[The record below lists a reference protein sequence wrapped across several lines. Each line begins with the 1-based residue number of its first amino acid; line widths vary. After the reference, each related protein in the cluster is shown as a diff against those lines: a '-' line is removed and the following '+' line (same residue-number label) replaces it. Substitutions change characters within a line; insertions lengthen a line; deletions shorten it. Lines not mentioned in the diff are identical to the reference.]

1 MDNEKMGAFIAGR
14 RKALQ
19 LTQAELAGRLH
30 VTRQAVSKWES
41 GRSVPDTGTLLAMAE
56 LFGVPVE
63 TILSGEE
70 AVPTAS
76 PAQMQAGEPD
86 GTAAERYVF
95 LPPPAVQVY
104 RQGHPVLR
112 QKPGW
117 LFFLPALVLVLLVV
131 LLPLSRTVFYSMTN
145 YNMLESPHFVGMQNY
160 AAVLGDPLTMHAVM
174 NTLWILV
181 VAGGIPLLLG
191 WLFGSA
197 AARLPLPVGVFIGV
211 LFGAGSL
218 SALTPSWLALLFS
231 GDSYGLLNSLLL
243 QCKIVTQPIPWL
255 TVHGNAVQCLQ
266 LGLLCLAPA
275 YLIFYIGGRCGRMRA
290 AWHVGVTAVPALL
303 LANWAAPLS
312 LTGLPSSNYT
322 AHWLP
327 SMIYDYGSVRFEIG
341 AACVLMLLCLLLCAA
356 VVAVGHLLVWAVW
369 AVSRL
374 TRAGGAPAA
383 AKRSARAAHW
393 CGGIAGLVCGVLL
406 LFPMYVLVNYAVK
419 PIQEMFI
426 FPPTL
431 LTSRPTGENFSI
443 LLSSM
448 PVQQSFARIPLY
460 LLCALAVYL
469 VAVLPTA
476 IGAAFLAERG
486 KRIAVSGW
494 LIGMATAPLLG
505 YGSLWNFSSFM
516 DAVLPVSLLR
526 CMTSPLLPL
535 SMLLTVWILRQST
548 VGYQDFAAW
557 RGKTKRVVLTAA
569 AVLAVG
575 LGLGLALL
583 YATGDTM
590 LYNSNKRFLL
600 DILGTMASESPSRN
614 GILSAGQLLL
624 HAAGFVLAILVML
637 TLLADRMGRR
647 PVETAPVSG

>member
-19 LTQAELAGRLH
+19 LTQAELASRLH

-63 TILSGEE
+63 TILSGED
-70 AVPTAS
+70 AVPTAA
-76 PAQMQAGEPD
+76 PAQTQAGEPD

-104 RQGHPVLR
+104 RQGHPVFR
-112 QKPGW
+112 QKLGW
-117 LFFLPALVLVLLVV
+117 LFFLPALVLALLVV
-131 LLPLSRTVFYSMTN
+131 LIPLGRTAYYSMTN
-145 YNMLESPHFVGMQNY
+145 FNMLESPHFVGMQNY

-181 VAGGIPLLLG
+181 IAGGIPLLLG

-197 AARLPLPVGVFIGV
+197 AARLPLPVGVIIGV

-231 GDSYGLLNSLLL
+231 GDVTGLLNNLLL
-243 QCKIVTQPIPWL
+243 MRGIVTEPIPWL

-303 LANWAAPLS
+303 LANWMASAS
-312 LTGLPSSNYT
+312 LVGYPSFEYRAN
-322 AHWLP
+322 WLP
-327 SMIYDYGSVRFEIG
+327 AMIFDYGSVRFEAG
-341 AACVLMLLCLLLCAA
+341 VACALILICLLLMA
-356 VVAVGHLLVWAVW
+356 VVVTAGHLLVWAG
-369 AVSRL
+369 ACLLRL
-374 TRAGGAPAA
+374 CRPEAPSC
-383 AKRSARAAHW
+383 RRARAAHW

-406 LFPMYVLVNYAVK
+406 LFPAYILINYAVK
-419 PIQEMFI
+419 PAEELFL
-426 FPPTL
+426 FPPVL
-431 LTSRPTGENFSI
+431 LTSRPVGENFTA
-443 LLSSM
+443 LFSSM
-448 PVQQSFARIPLY
+448 AVRLSFARIPLY
-460 LLCALAVYL
+460 ALAVYL
-469 VAVLPTA
+469 LTALPAA
-476 IGAAFLAERG
+476 IGAAFLPERG

-548 VGYQDFAAW
+548 AGCRDFADW
-557 RGKTKRVVLTAA
+557 RRKTKRVVLTGA

-575 LGLGLALL
+575 LGTALSLLYIGADPMLYSSDVQFPLGILQVSGMRIGVLSAGHLLL
-583 YATGDTM
+583 YA
-590 LYNSNKRFLL
+590 
-600 DILGTMASESPSRN
+600 A
-614 GILSAGQLLL
+614 GI
-624 HAAGFVLAILVML
+624 VLVILVAL
-637 TLLADRMGRR
+637 TLLTDRMGRR

>member
-19 LTQAELAGRLH
+19 LTQAELASRLH

-63 TILSGEE
+63 TILSGED
-70 AVPTAS
+70 AVPTAA
-76 PAQMQAGEPD
+76 PAQTQAGEPD

-104 RQGHPVLR
+104 RQGHPVFR
-112 QKPGW
+112 QKLGW
-117 LFFLPALVLVLLVV
+117 LFFLPALVLALLVV
-131 LLPLSRTVFYSMTN
+131 LIPLGRTAYYSMTN
-145 YNMLESPHFVGMQNY
+145 FNMLESPHFVGMQNY

-181 VAGGIPLLLG
+181 IAGGIPLLLG

-197 AARLPLPVGVFIGV
+197 AARLPLPVGVIIGV

-231 GDSYGLLNSLLL
+231 GDVTGLLNNLLL
-243 QCKIVTQPIPWL
+243 MRGIVTEPIPWL

-303 LANWAAPLS
+303 LANWMASAS
-312 LTGLPSSNYT
+312 LVGYPSFEYRAN
-322 AHWLP
+322 WLP
-327 SMIYDYGSVRFEIG
+327 AMIFDYGSVRFEAG
-341 AACVLMLLCLLLCAA
+341 VACALILICLLLMA
-356 VVAVGHLLVWAVW
+356 VVVTAGHLLVWAG
-369 AVSRL
+369 ACLLRL
-374 TRAGGAPAA
+374 CRPEAPSC
-383 AKRSARAAHW
+383 RRARAAHW
-393 CGGIAGLVCGVLL
+393 CGGIAGLVCGVRL
-406 LFPMYVLVNYAVK
+406 LFPAYILINYAVK
-419 PIQEMFI
+419 PAEELFL
-426 FPPTL
+426 FPPVL
-431 LTSRPTGENFSI
+431 LTSRPVGENFTA
-443 LLSSM
+443 LFSSM
-448 PVQQSFARIPLY
+448 AVRLSFARIPLY
-460 LLCALAVYL
+460 LLYALAVYL
-469 VAVLPTA
+469 LTALPAA
-476 IGAAFLAERG
+476 IGAAFLPERG

-548 VGYQDFAAW
+548 AGCRDFADW
-557 RGKTKRVVLTAA
+557 RRKTKRVVLTGA

-575 LGLGLALL
+575 LGTALSLLYIGADPMLYSSDVQFPLGILQVSGMRIGVLSAGHLLL
-583 YATGDTM
+583 YA
-590 LYNSNKRFLL
+590 
-600 DILGTMASESPSRN
+600 A
-614 GILSAGQLLL
+614 GI
-624 HAAGFVLAILVML
+624 VLVILVAL
-637 TLLADRMGRR
+637 TLLTDRMGRR

>member
-19 LTQAELAGRLH
+19 LTQAELASRLH

-63 TILSGEE
+63 TILSGED
-70 AVPTAS
+70 AVPPAA
-76 PAQMQAGEPD
+76 PAQAQAGEPD
-86 GTAAERYVF
+86 GTAAERCIF

-104 RQGHPVLR
+104 RQGHPVFR
-112 QKPGW
+112 QKLGW
-117 LFFLPALVLVLLVV
+117 LFFLPALVLALLVV
-131 LLPLSRTVFYSMTN
+131 LIPLGRTAYYSMTN
-145 YNMLESPHFVGMQNY
+145 FNMLESPHFVGMQNY

-181 VAGGIPLLLG
+181 IAGGIPLLLG

-197 AARLPLPVGVFIGV
+197 AARLPLPVGVIIGV

-231 GDSYGLLNSLLL
+231 GDVTGLLNNLLL
-243 QCKIVTQPIPWL
+243 MRGIVTEPIPWL

-275 YLIFYIGGRCGRMRA
+275 YLIFHIGGRCGRMRA

-303 LANWAAPLS
+303 LANWMASAS
-312 LTGLPSSNYT
+312 LVGYPSFEYRAN
-322 AHWLP
+322 WLP
-327 SMIYDYGSVRFEIG
+327 AMIFDYGSVRFEAG
-341 AACVLMLLCLLLCAA
+341 VACALILICLLLMA
-356 VVAVGHLLVWAVW
+356 VVVTAGHLLVWAG
-369 AVSRL
+369 ACLLRL
-374 TRAGGAPAA
+374 CRPEAPSC
-383 AKRSARAAHW
+383 RRARAAHW

-406 LFPMYVLVNYAVK
+406 LFPAYILINYAVK
-419 PIQEMFI
+419 PAEELFL
-426 FPPTL
+426 FPPVL
-431 LTSRPTGENFSI
+431 LTSRPVGENFTA
-443 LLSSM
+443 LFSSM
-448 PVQQSFARIPLY
+448 AVRLSFARIPLY
-460 LLCALAVYL
+460 LLYALAVYL
-469 VAVLPTA
+469 LTALPAA
-476 IGAAFLAERG
+476 IGAAFLPERG

-548 VGYQDFAAW
+548 AGCRDFADW
-557 RGKTKRVVLTAA
+557 RRKTKRVVLTGA

-575 LGLGLALL
+575 LGTALSLLYIGADPMLYSSDVQFPLGILQVSGMRIGVLSAGHLLL
-583 YATGDTM
+583 YA
-590 LYNSNKRFLL
+590 
-600 DILGTMASESPSRN
+600 A
-614 GILSAGQLLL
+614 GI
-624 HAAGFVLAILVML
+624 VLVTALVM

>member
-19 LTQAELAGRLH
+19 LTQAELASRLH

-63 TILSGEE
+63 AILSGEG
-70 AVPTAS
+70 AVPTAA
-76 PAQMQAGEPD
+76 PAQTQAGEPD

-104 RQGHPVLR
+104 RQGHPVFR
-112 QKPGW
+112 QKLGW
-117 LFFLPALVLVLLVV
+117 LFFLPALVLALLVV
-131 LLPLSRTVFYSMTN
+131 LIPLGRTAYYSMTN
-145 YNMLESPHFVGMQNY
+145 FNMLESPHFVGMQNY

-181 VAGGIPLLLG
+181 IAGGIPLLLG

-197 AARLPLPVGVFIGV
+197 AARLPLPVGVIIGV

-231 GDSYGLLNSLLL
+231 GDVTGLLNNLLL
-243 QCKIVTQPIPWL
+243 MRGIVTEPIPWL

-303 LANWAAPLS
+303 LANWMASAS
-312 LTGLPSSNYT
+312 LVGYPSFEYRAN
-322 AHWLP
+322 WLP
-327 SMIYDYGSVRFEIG
+327 AMIFDYGSVRFEAG
-341 AACVLMLLCLLLCAA
+341 VACALILICLLLMA
-356 VVAVGHLLVWAVW
+356 VVVTAGHLLVWAG
-369 AVSRL
+369 ACLLRL
-374 TRAGGAPAA
+374 CRPEAPSC
-383 AKRSARAAHW
+383 RRARAAHW

-406 LFPMYVLVNYAVK
+406 LFPAYILINYAVK
-419 PIQEMFI
+419 PAEELFL
-426 FPPTL
+426 FPPVL
-431 LTSRPTGENFSI
+431 LTSRPVGENFTA
-443 LLSSM
+443 LFSSM
-448 PVQQSFARIPLY
+448 AVRLSFARIPLY
-460 LLCALAVYL
+460 LLYALAVYL
-469 VAVLPTA
+469 LTALPAA
-476 IGAAFLAERG
+476 IGAAFLPERG

-548 VGYQDFAAW
+548 AGCRDFADW
-557 RGKTKRVVLTAA
+557 RRKTKRVVLTGA

-575 LGLGLALL
+575 LGTALSLLYIGADPMLYSSDVQFPLGILQVSGMRIGVLSAGHLLL
-583 YATGDTM
+583 YA
-590 LYNSNKRFLL
+590 
-600 DILGTMASESPSRN
+600 A
-614 GILSAGQLLL
+614 GI
-624 HAAGFVLAILVML
+624 VLVILVAL
-637 TLLADRMGRR
+637 TLLTDRMGRR

>member
-1 MDNEKMGAFIAGR
+1 
-14 RKALQ
+14 
-19 LTQAELAGRLH
+19 
-30 VTRQAVSKWES
+30 
-41 GRSVPDTGTLLAMAE
+41 MAE

-63 TILSGEE
+63 AILSGEG
-70 AVPTAS
+70 AVPTAA
-76 PAQMQAGEPD
+76 PAQTQAGEPD

-104 RQGHPVLR
+104 RQGHPVFR
-112 QKPGW
+112 QKLGW
-117 LFFLPALVLVLLVV
+117 LFFLPALVLALLVV
-131 LLPLSRTVFYSMTN
+131 LIPLGRTAYYSMTN
-145 YNMLESPHFVGMQNY
+145 FNMLESPHFVGMQNY

-181 VAGGIPLLLG
+181 IAGGIPLLLG

-197 AARLPLPVGVFIGV
+197 AARLPLPVGVIIGV

-231 GDSYGLLNSLLL
+231 GDVTGLLNNLLL
-243 QCKIVTQPIPWL
+243 MRGIVTEPIPWL

-303 LANWAAPLS
+303 LANWMASAS
-312 LTGLPSSNYT
+312 LVGYPSFEYRAN
-322 AHWLP
+322 WLP
-327 SMIYDYGSVRFEIG
+327 AMIFDYGSVRFEAG
-341 AACVLMLLCLLLCAA
+341 VACALILICLLLMA
-356 VVAVGHLLVWAVW
+356 VVVTAGHLLVWAG
-369 AVSRL
+369 ACLLRL
-374 TRAGGAPAA
+374 CRPEAPSC
-383 AKRSARAAHW
+383 RRARAAHW

-406 LFPMYVLVNYAVK
+406 LFPAYILINYAVK
-419 PIQEMFI
+419 PAEELFL
-426 FPPTL
+426 FPPVL
-431 LTSRPTGENFSI
+431 LTSRPVGENFTA
-443 LLSSM
+443 LFSSM
-448 PVQQSFARIPLY
+448 AVRLSFARIPLY
-460 LLCALAVYL
+460 LLYALAVYL
-469 VAVLPTA
+469 LTALPAA
-476 IGAAFLAERG
+476 IGAAFLLERG

-548 VGYQDFAAW
+548 AGCRDFADW
-557 RGKTKRVVLTAA
+557 RRKTKRVVLTGA

-575 LGLGLALL
+575 LGTALSLLYIGADPMLYSSDVQFPLGILQVSGMRIGVLSAGHLLL
-583 YATGDTM
+583 YA
-590 LYNSNKRFLL
+590 
-600 DILGTMASESPSRN
+600 A
-614 GILSAGQLLL
+614 GI
-624 HAAGFVLAILVML
+624 VLVTALVM

>member
-19 LTQAELAGRLH
+19 LTQAELASRLH

-70 AVPTAS
+70 AVPPAA
-76 PAQMQAGEPD
+76 PAQAQAGEPD
-86 GTAAERYVF
+86 GTAAERYIF

-104 RQGHPVLR
+104 RQGHPVFR
-112 QKPGW
+112 QKLGW
-117 LFFLPALVLVLLVV
+117 LFFLPALVLALLVV
-131 LLPLSRTVFYSMTN
+131 LIPLGRTAYYSMTN
-145 YNMLESPHFVGMQNY
+145 FNMLESPHFVGMQNY

-181 VAGGIPLLLG
+181 IAGGIPLLLG

-197 AARLPLPVGVFIGV
+197 AARLPLPVGVIIGV

-231 GDSYGLLNSLLL
+231 GDVTGLLNNLLL
-243 QCKIVTQPIPWL
+243 MRGIVTEPIPWL

-312 LTGLPSSNYT
+312 LTGFPSSNYT

-341 AACVLMLLCLLLCAA
+341 AACVLMLLTLLLCAA
-356 VVAVGHLLVWAVW
+356 VVAVGHLLVWAV
-369 AVSRL
+369 SQL

-383 AKRSARAAHW
+383 VKRPARAAHW

-406 LFPMYVLVNYAVK
+406 LFPAYILINYAVK
-419 PIQEMFI
+419 PAEELFL
-426 FPPTL
+426 FPPVL
-431 LTSRPTGENFSI
+431 LTSRPVGENFTA
-443 LLSSM
+443 LFSSM
-448 PVQQSFARIPLY
+448 AVRLSFARIPLY
-460 LLCALAVYL
+460 LLYALAVYL
-469 VAVLPTA
+469 LTALPAA
-476 IGAAFLAERG
+476 IGAAFLPERG

-548 VGYQDFAAW
+548 AGCRDFADW
-557 RGKTKRVVLTAA
+557 RRKTKRVVLTGA

-575 LGLGLALL
+575 LGTALSLLYIGADPMLYSSDVQFPLGILQVSGMRIGVLSAGHLLL
-583 YATGDTM
+583 YA
-590 LYNSNKRFLL
+590 
-600 DILGTMASESPSRN
+600 A
-614 GILSAGQLLL
+614 GI
-624 HAAGFVLAILVML
+624 VLVTALVM